1 MEGEGRAQSL
11 SRFVL
16 PITTS
21 YYNCQLQH
29 GGATGAFP
37 SNYVEPLPPAP
48 VRTLGE
54 GEPMNPLNH
63 ATHFDVQWYW
73 EEDAA
78 NLDKHDPTMVL
89 PGSTFVQYSH
99 AVSNE
104 LEDAHQARVIRGG
117 GFKAG
122 RSSAKDAK
130 SAH

>member
-1 MEGEGRAQSL
+1 
-11 SRFVL
+11 
-16 PITTS
+16 
-21 YYNCQLQH
+21 
-29 GGATGAFP
+29 
-37 SNYVEPLPPAP
+37 
-48 VRTLGE
+48 
-54 GEPMNPLNH
+54 MNPLNH

-78 NLDKHDPTMVL
+78 NLDKHDPAMVL

-117 GFKAG
+117 GFRAG